1 MELLILTLATL
12 LGTLLALEAKAWLP
26 FLSRR
31 LIAGAVARFPADLR
45 ADDRDRW
52 RREIESD
59 LAAFDDR
66 PLGGLA
72 FALRVRFKGGKD
84 LAAELALAEKIAEPE
99 QAPEPRPPSPPPTTE
114 GELSLSFGA
123 GRWRLQ
129 TEVHRLN
136 RLSPSEIA
144 TVMWWIQQQRK
155 KEE

>member
-26 FLSRR
+26 RLSRR

-45 ADDRDRW
+45 AADRDRW

-72 FALRVRFKGGKD
+72 FALRVRFKGGRD

-99 QAPEPRPPSPPPTTE
+99 QAAEPPPSSPPMTE
-114 GELSLSFGA
+114 GEVSLSFEA

-129 TEVHRLN
+129 TDVHRLN

-144 TVMWWIQQQRK
+144 TVLWWIQQQRK
-155 KEE
+155 ERE